1 MSFEIT
7 REFIDKIEEAVKN
20 QAVNLIKEI
29 FEDMYAE
36 DASLVL
42 YELNTEEC
50 KFIIE
55 NLDLDFAAEII
66 SSVDDDTRKSFL
78 KNFNSEKIASFL
90 KFIESDDCA
99 DILNDLTFI
108 ESEEVLA
115 YIEKDDKEKAL
126 HITDLLRY
134 EEDVA
139 GGLMAKELIKANINW
154 NLNQCIEEIRRQTEN
169 VGKCYS
175 VYVVNDD
182 DKLLGRVSLKKIVL
196 STEATIIKDIY
207 DEDIISVESH
217 LPADEVAEI
226 MQKYDLEAI
235 PVVNTQGKLLG
246 RITIDDIMDF
256 VTEQTELDIQAMTGV
271 SEKIEEDDS
280 VWMLSRARLPWL
292 MIGMAGG
299 LTGAMFMGQYEK
311 ELAIIPAMAFFIP
324 LITATG
330 GNVGVQSSAIVVQS
344 LASNALKTDSY
355 LWRMF
360 RVFIVAIING
370 LVLSLLVFG
379 FNMLIG
385 NPTILATVVSVSLF
399 CVIILASFLGTTT
412 PLILDKIGI
421 NPALA
426 SGPFITTANDLLGLA
441 VYFMLANHL
450 YHLGL

>member
-7 REFIDKIEEAVKN
+7 HEYINQIEDAIKN
-20 QAVNLIKEI
+20 QDIDFIKAT
-29 FEDMYAE
+29 FEDMYAA

-42 YELNTEEC
+42 YELNTEQC
-50 KFIIE
+50 KYIIE
-55 NLDLDFAAEII
+55 HLDIDFAAEII
-66 SSVDDDTRKSFL
+66 SSVDDDTRKVFL
-78 KNFNSEKIASFL
+78 KNFNSERISSFL

-99 DILNDLTFI
+99 DILNDLTFL
-108 ESEEVLA
+108 EREEVLA

-134 EEDVA
+134 DEDVA

-154 NLNQCIEEIRRQTEN
+154 SLNQCIEEIRRQTEN
-169 VGKCYS
+169 VEKCYS

-196 STEATIIKDIY
+196 SNESTIIKDIY

-217 LPADEVAEI
+217 LPADEVAEM

-344 LASNALKTDSY
+344 LASNALKTDSMF
-355 LWRMF
+355 WRLF
-360 RVFIVAIING
+360 KVLVVAIING

-385 NPTILATVVSVSLF
+385 NTQTLAFVVSVSLF
-399 CVIILASFLGTTT
+399 CVVILASFLGTTT
-412 PLILDKIGI
+412 PLLLDKIGI

-426 SGPFITTANDLLGLA
+426 SGPFITTANDLVGLA
-441 VYFMLANHL
+441 VYFMLGNFL
-450 YHLGL
+450 Y

>member
-7 REFIDKIEEAVKN
+7 HEYINQIEDAIKN
-20 QAVNLIKEI
+20 QDIDFIKAT
-29 FEDMYAE
+29 FEDMYAA

-42 YELNTEEC
+42 YELNTEQC
-50 KFIIE
+50 KYIIE
-55 NLDLDFAAEII
+55 HLDIDFAAEII
-66 SSVDDDTRKSFL
+66 SSVDDDTRKVFL
-78 KNFNSEKIASFL
+78 KNFNSERISSFL

-99 DILNDLTFI
+99 DILNDLTFL
-108 ESEEVLA
+108 EREEVLA

-134 EEDVA
+134 DEDVA

-154 NLNQCIEEIRRQTEN
+154 SLNQCIEEIRRQTEN
-169 VGKCYS
+169 VEKCYS

-196 STEATIIKDIY
+196 SNESTIIKDIY

-217 LPADEVAEI
+217 LPADEVAEM

-344 LASNALKTDSY
+344 LASNALKTDSMF
-355 LWRMF
+355 WRLF
-360 RVFIVAIING
+360 KVLVVAIING

-385 NPTILATVVSVSLF
+385 NTQTLAFVVSVSLF
-399 CVIILASFLGTTT
+399 CVVILASFLGTTT
-412 PLILDKIGI
+412 PLLLDKIGI

-426 SGPFITTANDLLGLA
+426 SGPFITTANDLVGLA
-441 VYFMLANHL
+441 VYFMLGNFL
-450 YHLGL
+450 YHI

>member
-7 REFIDKIEEAVKN
+7 HEYIDKIEDAVRN
-20 QAVNLIKEI
+20 QEITFIKAT
-29 FEDMYAE
+29 FEEMYAA

-42 YELNTEEC
+42 YELNTEQC
-50 KFIIE
+50 KYIIE
-55 NLDLDFAAEII
+55 HLEIDFSAEII
-66 SSVDDDTRKSFL
+66 SFVDDDTRKLFL
-78 KNFNSEKIASFL
+78 KNFNSVQISGFL

-99 DILNDLTFI
+99 DILNDLAI
-108 ESEEVLA
+108 QIREEVLA

-154 NLNQCIEEIRRQTEN
+154 SLNQCIEEIRRQSEN
-169 VGKCYS
+169 VEICYS
-175 VYVVNDD
+175 VYVVNDE

-196 STEATIIKDIY
+196 SNAHTTIKDIY
-207 DEDIISVESH
+207 DKDIIAVESY
-217 LPADEVAEI
+217 LPAEDVAEI
-226 MQKYDLEAI
+226 MQKYDLEAV
-235 PVVNTQGKLLG
+235 PVVNIQGKLLG

-292 MIGMAGG
+292 TIGMAGG

-344 LASNALKTDSY
+344 LAGNALKSDSIF
-355 LWRMF
+355 WRLLK
-360 RVFIVAIING
+360 VLVVAIING

-379 FNMLIG
+379 FNMMVG
-385 NPTILATVVSVSLF
+385 NTQTLAIVVSVSLF
-399 CVIILASFLGTTT
+399 CVVILASLLGTTT
-412 PLILDKIGI
+412 PLVLDKIGI

-426 SGPFITTANDLLGLA
+426 SGPFITTANDLVGLT
-441 VYFMLANHL
+441 VYFMLANFL
-450 YHLGL
+450 YQM

>member
-7 REFIDKIEEAVKN
+7 HEYINKIEDALKN
-20 QAVNLIKEI
+20 QDIDFIKAT
-29 FEDMYAE
+29 FEEMYAA

-42 YELNTEEC
+42 YELNTEQC
-50 KFIIE
+50 KYIIE
-55 NLDLDFAAEII
+55 HLDIDFAAEII
-66 SSVDDDTRKSFL
+66 SSVDDDTRKAFL
-78 KNFNSEKIASFL
+78 KNFNSERISSFL

-99 DILNDLTFI
+99 DILNDLTFL
-108 ESEEVLA
+108 EREEVLA

-134 EEDVA
+134 DEDVA

-154 NLNQCIEEIRRQTEN
+154 SLNQCIEEIRRQTEN
-169 VGKCYS
+169 VEKCYS

-196 STEATIIKDIY
+196 SNESTIIKDIY
-207 DEDIISVESH
+207 DDDIISVESH
-217 LPADEVAEI
+217 LPADEVAEM

-344 LASNALKTDSY
+344 LASNALKTDSMF
-355 LWRMF
+355 WRLF
-360 RVFIVAIING
+360 KVLIVAIING

-385 NPTILATVVSVSLF
+385 NTQTLAIVVSVSLF
-399 CVIILASFLGTTT
+399 CVVILASFLGTTT
-412 PLILDKIGI
+412 PLLLDKIGI

-426 SGPFITTANDLLGLA
+426 SGPFITTANDLVGLA
-441 VYFMLANHL
+441 VYFMLGNFL
-450 YHLGL
+450 YHI

>member
-7 REFIDKIEEAVKN
+7 HEYINQIEDAIKN
-20 QAVNLIKEI
+20 QDIDFIKAT
-29 FEDMYAE
+29 FEEMYAA

-42 YELNTEEC
+42 YELNTEQC
-50 KFIIE
+50 KYIIE
-55 NLDLDFAAEII
+55 HLDIDFAAEII
-66 SSVDDDTRKSFL
+66 SSVDDDTRKVFL
-78 KNFNSEKIASFL
+78 KNFNSERISSFL

-99 DILNDLTFI
+99 DILNDLTFL
-108 ESEEVLA
+108 EREEVLA

-134 EEDVA
+134 DEDVA

-154 NLNQCIEEIRRQTEN
+154 SLNQCIEEIRRQTEN
-169 VGKCYS
+169 VEKCYS

-196 STEATIIKDIY
+196 SNESTIIKDIY

-217 LPADEVAEI
+217 LPADEVAEM

-344 LASNALKTDSY
+344 LASNALKTDSMF
-355 LWRMF
+355 WRLF
-360 RVFIVAIING
+360 KVLVVAIING

-385 NPTILATVVSVSLF
+385 NTQTLAIVVSVSLF
-399 CVIILASFLGTTT
+399 CVVILASFLGTTT
-412 PLILDKIGI
+412 PLLLDKIGI

-426 SGPFITTANDLLGLA
+426 SGPFITTANDLVGLA
-441 VYFMLANHL
+441 VYFMLGNFL
-450 YHLGL
+450 YHI